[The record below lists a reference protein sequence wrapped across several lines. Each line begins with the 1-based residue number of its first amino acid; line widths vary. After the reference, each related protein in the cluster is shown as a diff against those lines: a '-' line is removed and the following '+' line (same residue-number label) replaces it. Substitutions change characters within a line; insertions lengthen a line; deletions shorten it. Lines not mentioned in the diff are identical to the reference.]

1 MEVVAMKLLVLGA
14 TGRTGRE
21 LLAGALHQGHEV
33 TVLVREPARLT
44 LPGERLRVLVGSA
57 TDPAAVEEAVAGHDA
72 VLCAL
77 GPTSARE
84 LARSGLMRASVP
96 PLVSAMERRGV
107 RRLILLSALGTGES
121 ASDAPSV
128 SRLAFATVLRQVG
141 KDKRRAE
148 EVVRASDLA
157 WTIVYPPALNNG
169 PATCGYRHGERL
181 KLRGSPKISRADVAH
196 FMLAQLADDRY
207 VGKGA
212 IVGA

>member
-1 MEVVAMKLLVLGA
+1 MKLLVLGA

-21 LLAGALHQGHEV
+21 LLAGALRQGHEV
-33 TVLVREPARLT
+33 TVLVRDPARLT
-44 LPGERLRVLVGSA
+44 AQDERLRVLVGSA

-84 LARSGLMRASVP
+84 LAHSGLMRASVP
-96 PLVSAMERRGV
+96 ALVSAMERGGV
-107 RRLILLSALGTGES
+107 RRLILLSALGAGES
-121 ASDAPSV
+121 ASYAPSV
-128 SRLAFATVLRQVG
+128 PRLAFATILRQVG

-148 EVVRASDLA
+148 EVVRASDLE
-157 WTIVYPPALNNG
+157 WTIVYPPALTNG
-169 PATCGYRHGERL
+169 PTTGGYRHGERL
-181 KLRGSPKISRADVAH
+181 KLSGSPKISRADVAQ
-196 FMLAQLADDRY
+196 FMLSQLADDRY